1 MADEEMPCGL
11 VLLAAGASTRMGR
24 PKQLIEIDGVALVR
38 RTAMAALASP
48 AKPVVV
54 VLGANAPSIRPQL
67 ADLAITVSE
76 NADWADGM
84 GGSLRGGVQALIA
97 AAPHLG
103 ALIVALADQPHFT
116 AELVGR
122 LLARQRTSGK
132 SIVASSHGDHL
143 GPPVLFLRRHFA
155 ELLALSG
162 DAGARS
168 ILQAHA
174 GDVVKLSV
182 PGEADLDTPADVARF
197 LAEQAARQK

>member
-1 MADEEMPCGL
+1 MADEERPCGL
-11 VLLAAGASTRMGR
+11 VLLAAGGSTRMGR
-24 PKQLIEIDGVALVR
+24 PKQLIEIDGVTLVR
-38 RTAMAALASP
+38 RAALAALASP

-67 ADLAITVSE
+67 ADLAITVIE
-76 NADWADGM
+76 YADWADGM
-84 GGSLRGGVQALIA
+84 GGSLRCGVQTLIA

-103 ALIVALADQPHFT
+103 AIIVALADQPHFT
-116 AELVGR
+116 EKLVGQ
-122 LLARQRTSGK
+122 LLARQRISGK

-155 ELLALSG
+155 VLLALSG

-174 GDVVKLSV
+174 SDVAKLSV
-182 PGEADLDTPADVARF
+182 PDEADLDTPADVARF
-197 LAEQAARQK
+197 LAQQAARQK